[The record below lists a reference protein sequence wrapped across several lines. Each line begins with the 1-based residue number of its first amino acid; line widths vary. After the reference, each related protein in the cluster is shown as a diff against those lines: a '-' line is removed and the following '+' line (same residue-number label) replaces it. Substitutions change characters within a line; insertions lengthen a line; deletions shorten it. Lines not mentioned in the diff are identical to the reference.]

1 MAKIAPR
8 RRKPTSGPP
17 AGAGRPVWSG
27 SLRLA
32 LVTVSVQLYS
42 AIRTGA
48 RLSFHQIDEK
58 TGKRIRYEKVAP
70 GSGAVD
76 TDRIVKGY
84 EISKGNYVL
93 LTDEELD
100 SAKVEARHTID
111 LVQFVDHC
119 EIDPIYFEKPYYVL
133 PDGELA
139 TEGYCILRDALRK
152 TGKMGLGQFVMRGRE
167 YVAALKP
174 CGDGLMLETLRFS
187 DEVRAAAPL
196 FADIGESGADAELL
210 DLAQELIA
218 RKTAKFDATAFHDR
232 YTESLRDLIESKA
245 RTGKPISVDES
256 KDEEPGGKVID
267 LVAALKRS
275 LAQRS
280 EAAPDK
286 AAPANDAAPE
296 AKAASPA
303 RKAPAAKSVAKS
315 TPRRK
320 AG

>member
-8 RRKPTSGPP
+8 RRKTHSDPP
-17 AGAGRPVWSG
+17 ASAGRAIWSG

-32 LVTVSVQLYS
+32 LVTVQVQLFS
-42 AIRTGA
+42 AIKTGA
-48 RLSFHQIDEK
+48 RLAFHQIDET

-70 GSGAVD
+70 GSGPVD
-76 TDRIVKGY
+76 AEHIVKGY
-84 EISKGNYVL
+84 EIAKGRYVL

-100 SAKVEARHTID
+100 SVKIEARHTID

-119 EIDPIYFEKPYYVL
+119 EIDPIYFDRPYYVL
-133 PDGELA
+133 PDGDLA
-139 TEGYCILRDALRK
+139 TEAYTVLRDALRK

-174 CGDGLMLETLRFS
+174 CGDGLMLETLRFT

-196 FADIGESGADAELL
+196 FADIGDSGADAELL

-218 RKTAKFDATAFHDR
+218 RKTAKFDAAAFHDR

-245 RTGKPISVDES
+245 RTGKPITVDEGEDDHES
-256 KDEEPGGKVID
+256 GKVID

-275 LAQRS
+275 LAQKTETAKT
-280 EAAPDK
+280 EAAPI
-286 AAPANDAAPE
+286 
-296 AKAASPA
+296 PA
-303 RKAPAAKSVAKS
+303 RKAVAAKPAA
-315 TPRRK
+315 RRRP
-320 AG
+320 G